1 MLEADA
7 KIKFEVAQKNF
18 ENKSYKKAQELWLE
32 ILDYYPKNLSVLRNV
47 ALAFYHDDDLEKAQ
61 MILKK
66 IIKINKKEPKALVM
80 LILILERQDK
90 IDETKKYIDLGLKEN
105 ILDKHWEVK
114 KKLMLPTI
122 FEDVKDIDESRNE
135 LLKYIQ
141 EILESNKKIS
151 LNMDSQLIKP
161 VQFNLSYSQHNNL
174 EINKKCASFF
184 RKIYPQLN
192 NVHKLKNTSNSKI
205 RIGFVSDYL
214 TDHTIGKLF
223 KGIILNLDKN
233 KFDIKIF
240 HTPKTRKGKIYQD
253 FIDAER
259 NNQVYNFNLPIKFE
273 DKQKIIADEN
283 LDILFYPE
291 IGLSL
296 ELYYLSFIRLATYQV
311 TSWGHP
317 ETTCIDTLDYFLTSK
332 LIESQ
337 NSNKKFSEKLLYA
350 DFLPM
355 YYYTPVVERGLDI
368 DMLSKNNV
376 YSCPQTLFKIHPE
389 FDLVLGKILEEDKKA
404 KIYFIKD
411 SDNVYYK
418 KLLNRFK
425 KNTKIDLNRIEF
437 INGLSWEDY
446 VNHCGQASVL
456 LDPFYFSAGNSFYE
470 SMFYGTPTVT
480 KPTEYTK
487 SRLVLGAYNQMKIED
502 APIVNNV
509 SEYVGKAVEIANNQ
523 KLYDLKKYYK
533 EQAKKNLF
541 ENQFIISNLEE
552 IFFKIVN

>member
-1 MLEADA
+1 MLEIQA
-7 KIKFEVAQKNF
+7 KKIFEQAQKKFEEKNYLKTQKL
-18 ENKSYKKAQELWLE
+18 YLE
-32 ILDYYPKNLSVLRNV
+32 ILDHYPKNLSVLKNI
-47 ALAFYHDDDLEKAQ
+47 ALAFYYGGSLKDAEI
-61 MILKK
+61 ILKK
-66 IIKINKKEPKALVM
+66 IIEINKKEPNSLLM
-80 LILILERQDK
+80 LILILEKQDK
-90 IDETKKYIDLGLKEN
+90 INETKKYIDFGLKEN
-105 ILDKHWEVK
+105 ILDKHWVIK
-114 KKLMLPTI
+114 KKLILPTI
-122 FEDVKDIDESRNE
+122 FESLKDIEESRSE
-135 LLKYIQ
+135 LLQYIQ
-141 EILESNKKIS
+141 EILDSNKKIS
-151 LNMDSQLIKP
+151 LDIETQLIKP
-161 VQFNLSYSQHNNL
+161 VQFDLSYNQYDNL
-174 EINKKCASFF
+174 EINKKCVNFF

-192 NVHKLKNTSNSKI
+192 KVHQLKNFTNSKI
-205 RIGFVSDYL
+205 RMGFVSDYL

-223 KGIILNLDKN
+223 KGIILNLDKS

-240 HTPKTRKGKIYQD
+240 HTTKTKKGKIYQD
-253 FIDAER
+253 FIDAEK
-259 NNQVYNFNLPIKFE
+259 NNQIKNFILPVKFE
-273 DKQKIIADEN
+273 DKQKIIAHEN

-296 ELYYLSFIRLATYQV
+296 ELYYLSFIRLATYQI

-317 ETTCIDTLDYFLTSK
+317 ETTGIDTLDYFLTSS

-355 YYYTPVVERGLDI
+355 YYYTPNVKQKLDI
-368 DMLSKNNV
+368 DILSKNNI

-425 KNTKIDLNRIEF
+425 KNTKIDLDRIEF
-437 INGLSWEDY
+437 IDGLSWEGY
-446 VNHCGQASVL
+446 INHCGQASVL

-487 SRLVLGAYNQMKIED
+487 SRLVLGAYNQMKIQE
-502 APIVNNV
+502 APVVNNV
-509 SEYVGKAVEIANNQ
+509 DDYVRKAVEIANDK
-523 KLYDLKKYYK
+523 KLYELKNYYK

>member
-1 MLEADA
+1 VQEAEA
-7 KIKFEVAQKNF
+7 KKKFEIAQKSF
-18 ENKSYKKAQELWLE
+18 DNKSYKKAQNLWSE
-32 ILDYYPKNLSVLRNV
+32 ILSHYPKNLSVLRNL
-47 ALAFYHDDDLEKAQ
+47 ALAFYHDKSLENAE
-61 MILKK
+61 MTLKK
-66 IIKINKKEPKALVM
+66 IIEINKKEPRALIM
-80 LILILERQDK
+80 LILTLEKQDK
-90 IDETKKYIDLGLKEN
+90 IDESKKYIDFGLEEN
-105 ILDKHWEVK
+105 ILDKHWEIK
-114 KKLMLPTI
+114 KNLMLPTI
-122 FEDVKDIDESRNE
+122 FEDLEDIDESRNC

-141 EILESNKKIS
+141 EMLISNKKIT
-151 LNMDSQLIKP
+151 LDMESQLIKP
-161 VQFNLSYSQHNNL
+161 LQFNLSYNQYNNL
-174 EINKKCASFF
+174 EINKKCVSFF

-192 NVHKLKNTSNSKI
+192 KIHQLKNVPNSKI
-205 RIGFVSDYL
+205 KIGFISDYL
-214 TDHTIGKLF
+214 TDHTIGRLF
-223 KGIILNLDKN
+223 KGMILNLDKN
-233 KFDIKIF
+233 KFDINVF
-240 HTPKTRKGKIYQD
+240 HTTKTKMGIIYQN
-253 FIDAER
+253 FIDAEK
-259 NNQVYNFNLPIKFE
+259 NKQIKNFILPVKFE
-273 DKQKIIADEN
+273 DKQKIIAHEN

-296 ELYYLSFIRLATYQV
+296 ELYYLSFIRLATHQI

-317 ETTCIDTLDYFLTSK
+317 ETTGINTIDYFLTSK

-355 YYYTPVVERGLDI
+355 YYYTPNVKQKLDI
-368 DMLSKNNV
+368 DILSKNNI

-425 KNTKIDLNRIEF
+425 KNSKIDLDRIEF
-437 INGLSWEDY
+437 IGGLSLEDY
-446 VNHCGQASVL
+446 INHCGKASVL

-470 SMFYGTPTVT
+470 SMLYGTPTVT

-487 SRLVLGAYNQMKIED
+487 SRLVLGGYNQMKIER
-502 APIVNNV
+502 APVVNNV
-509 SEYVGKAVEIANNQ
+509 DDYVRRAVEIANDK
-523 KLYDLKKYYK
+523 KLYELKNYYK

-541 ENQFIISNLEE
+541 ENQFIISNLEQ

>member
-141 EILESNKKIS
+141 EVLESNKKIS

-273 DKQKIIADEN
+273 DKQKIIANEN

-355 YYYTPVVERGLDI
+355 YYYTPIVERGLDI

-425 KNTKIDLNRIEF
+425 KNTKIDLDRIEF
-437 INGLSWEDY
+437 VNCLSWEDY
-446 VNHCGQASVL
+446 INHCGQASVL

>member
-114 KKLMLPTI
+114 KELMLPTI
-122 FEDVKDIDESRNE
+122 FEDVKDIDESRNK

-141 EILESNKKIS
+141 EVLESNKKIS

-161 VQFNLSYSQHNNL
+161 VQFNLSYSQHDNL

-192 NVHKLKNTSNSKI
+192 NVHKLKNISNSKI

-240 HTPKTRKGKIYQD
+240 HTTKTRKGKIYQD

-273 DKQKIIADEN
+273 DKQKIIVDEN

-337 NSNKKFSEKLLYA
+337 NSNKKFSEQLLYA

-411 SDNVYYK
+411 TDNVYYK

-425 KNTKIDLNRIEF
+425 KNTKIDLDRIEF

-446 VNHCGQASVL
+446 INHCGQASVL

-509 SEYVGKAVEIANNQ
+509 SEYVGKALEIANNQ

>member
-1 MLEADA
+1 MTESQLVEQKQD
-7 KIKFEVAQKNF
+7 IKVFKERFLNR
-18 ENKSYKKAQELWLE
+18 YG
-32 ILDYYPKNLSVLRNV
+32 
-47 ALAFYHDDDLEKAQ
+47 
-61 MILKK
+61 
-66 IIKINKKEPKALVM
+66 IKVHIFLPNAP
-80 LILILERQDK
+80 QDK
-90 IDETKKYIDLGLKEN
+90 IA
-105 ILDKHWEVK
+105 LDTVHLCTLAALYSEYPEFSHIV
-114 KKLMLPTI
+114 
-122 FEDVKDIDESRNE
+122 S
-135 LLKYIQ
+135 LL
-141 EILESNKKIS
+141 ER
-151 LNMDSQLIKP
+151 
-161 VQFNLSYSQHNNL
+161 V
-174 EINKKCASFF
+174 
-184 RKIYPQLN
+184 RKREFMIYTQ
-192 NVHKLKNTSNSKI
+192 TFSSKI

-240 HTPKTRKGKIYQD
+240 HTTKTKKGGIYQD
-253 FIDAER
+253 FIDAEK
-259 NNQVYNFNLPIKFE
+259 NNQINNFILPVKFE
-273 DKQKIIADEN
+273 DRQKIIVNEN

-296 ELYYLSFIRLATYQV
+296 EIYYMSFIKLATYQI

-317 ETTCIDTLDYFLTSK
+317 ETTGIDTIDYFLTSK

-337 NSNKKFSEKLLYA
+337 NSNKKFSEKLLYS

-355 YYYTPVVERGLDI
+355 YYYTPDVKKKLDI
-368 DMLSKNNV
+368 DTLSKNNI

-411 SDNVYYK
+411 SDNIYYK

-437 INGLSWEDY
+437 IDGLTWEGY
-446 VNHCGQASVL
+446 INHCGQASVL

-470 SMFYGTPTVT
+470 SMFYGTPTIT

-487 SRLVLGAYNQMKIED
+487 SRLVLGAYNQMGIEK
-502 APIVNNV
+502 APVVNNTDD
-509 SEYVGKAVEIANNQ
+509 YVRKALEIANN
-523 KLYDLKKYYK
+523 KNLYDLKNYYK
-533 EQAKKNLF
+533 EQAKKNLY

-552 IFFKIVN
+552 IFSKIVN

>member
-1 MLEADA
+1 MLEIEA
-7 KIKFEVAQKNF
+7 KKIFEGAQKKF
-18 ENKSYKKAQELWLE
+18 ENKNYKEAQNLWLK
-32 ILDYYPKNLSVLRNV
+32 ILDYYPKNLSVLRNL
-47 ALAFYHDDDLEKAQ
+47 ALAFYHDKSLENAE
-61 MILKK
+61 MMLKK
-66 IIKINKKEPKALVM
+66 IIKINKKEPQALVM
-80 LILILERQDK
+80 LILILEKQDK
-90 IDETKKYIDLGLKEN
+90 TNETKNYIDLGLKEN
-105 ILDKHWEVK
+105 IIDKHWEVK
-114 KKLMLPTI
+114 KKLILPTI
-122 FEDVKDIDESRNE
+122 FEDLQDIDDSRNDLSE
-135 LLKYIQ
+135 YIQ
-141 EILESNKKIS
+141 DVLDNNKKIS
-151 LNMDSQLIKP
+151 LNIDSQLIKP
-161 VQFNLSYSQHNNL
+161 VQFNLSYNQYNNL
-174 EINKKCASFF
+174 DLNKKCVKFF

-192 NVHKLKNTSNSKI
+192 KTHHLKNIPNSKI

-233 KFDIKIF
+233 KFDIKVF
-240 HTPKTRKGKIYQD
+240 HTTKTKNGKIYQD
-253 FIDAER
+253 FVDAEK
-259 NNQVYNFNLPIKFE
+259 NNQVNNFILPIKFE
-273 DKQKIIADEN
+273 DKQKIITNEN
-283 LDILFYPE
+283 LDILFYPG

-296 ELYYLSFIRLATYQV
+296 ELYYLSFIRLATCQI

-317 ETTCIDTLDYFLTSK
+317 ETTGIDTLDYFLTSK
-332 LIESQ
+332 LIESK
-337 NSNKKFSEKLLYA
+337 NSNEKFSEKLLYA

-389 FDLVLGKILEEDKKA
+389 FDLALGKILEEDKKA

>member
-1 MLEADA
+1 MLETQA
-7 KIKFEVAQKNF
+7 KKIFNQAQKNF
-18 ENKSYKKAQELWLE
+18 EEKNYKKAQKLWLG
-32 ILDYYPKNLSVLRNV
+32 ILDFYPKNLSVLRNL
-47 ALAFYHDDDLEKAQ
+47 ALAFYHDGSLKDAEV
-61 MILKK
+61 ILKK
-66 IIKINKKEPKALVM
+66 IIEINKREPRALIM
-80 LILILERQDK
+80 LILTLEKQDK
-90 IDETKKYIDLGLKEN
+90 IEESKKNIDFGLKEN
-105 ILDKHWEVK
+105 ILDKHWEIK
-114 KKLMLPTI
+114 KNLMLPTI
-122 FEDVKDIDESRNE
+122 LKNLKDIDESRNKLFE
-135 LLKYIQ
+135 YIQ
-141 EILESNKKIS
+141 EILDSDKKIS
-151 LNMDSQLIKP
+151 LDVDSQLIKP
-161 VQFNLSYSQHNNL
+161 LQFNLSYNQYDNL
-174 EINKKCASFF
+174 KINKKCVSFF

-192 NVHKLKNTSNSKI
+192 RVHQLKKAISSKI

-240 HTPKTRKGKIYQD
+240 HTTKTKKGGIYQD
-253 FIDAER
+253 FIDAEK
-259 NNQVYNFNLPIKFE
+259 NNQINNFILPVKFE
-273 DKQKIIADEN
+273 DRQKIIAHEN

-296 ELYYLSFIRLATYQV
+296 ELYYLSFIRLATYQI

-317 ETTCIDTLDYFLTSK
+317 ETTGIDTIDYFLTSK

-337 NSNKKFSEKLLYA
+337 NSNKKFSEKLLYS

-355 YYYTPVVERGLDI
+355 YYYTPDVKKKLDI
-368 DMLSKNNV
+368 DTLSKNNI

-411 SDNVYYK
+411 SDNIYYK

-437 INGLSWEDY
+437 IDGLTWEGY
-446 VNHCGQASVL
+446 INHCGQASVL

-470 SMFYGTPTVT
+470 SMFYGTPTIT

-487 SRLVLGAYNQMKIED
+487 SRLVLGAYNQMGIEK
-502 APIVNNV
+502 APVVNNTDD
-509 SEYVGKAVEIANNQ
+509 YVRKALEIANN
-523 KLYDLKKYYK
+523 KNLYDLKNYYK
-533 EQAKKNLF
+533 EQAKKNLY

-552 IFFKIVN
+552 IFSKIVN

>member
-80 LILILERQDK
+80 LILILEKQDK

-141 EILESNKKIS
+141 EVLESNKKIS
-151 LNMDSQLIKP
+151 LNVDSQLIKP

-425 KNTKIDLNRIEF
+425 KNTKIDLDRINF
-437 INGLSWEDY
+437 IGGLSWEDY
-446 VNHCGQASVL
+446 INHCGQASVL

>member
-122 FEDVKDIDESRNE
+122 FKDVKDIDESRNE
-135 LLKYIQ
+135 LSKYIQ
-141 EILESNKKIS
+141 EVLESNKKIS
-151 LNMDSQLIKP
+151 LNMDFQLIKP

-240 HTPKTRKGKIYQD
+240 HTSKTRKGKIYQD

-425 KNTKIDLNRIEF
+425 KNTKIDLDRIEF
-437 INGLSWEDY
+437 INGLSWGDY
-446 VNHCGQASVL
+446 INHCGQASVL

>member
-1 MLEADA
+1 MLETQA
-7 KIKFEVAQKNF
+7 KKIFDQAQKNF
-18 ENKSYKKAQELWLE
+18 EEKNYKKAQKLWLE
-32 ILDYYPKNLSVLRNV
+32 ILDFYPKNLSVLRNL
-47 ALAFYHDDDLEKAQ
+47 ALAFYHDKNLNNAETMLEK
-61 MILKK
+61 
-66 IIKINKKEPKALVM
+66 IIEINKKEPGALIM
-80 LILILERQDK
+80 LILTLEKQDK
-90 IDETKKYIDLGLKEN
+90 IDASKKYIDFGLKEN
-105 ILDKHWEVK
+105 ILDKHWKIK
-114 KKLMLPTI
+114 KNLMLPTI
-122 FEDVKDIDESRNE
+122 FEDLKIIDESRNK
-135 LLKYIQ
+135 LSKYIQ
-141 EILESNKKIS
+141 EVLVSEKKIS
-151 LNMDSQLIKP
+151 LDLESQLIKP
-161 VQFNLSYSQHNNL
+161 LQFNLSYNQYDNL
-174 EINKKCASFF
+174 EINKKCVSFF

-192 NVHKLKNTSNSKI
+192 KVHQLKNASNSKI
-205 RIGFVSDYL
+205 KIGFVSDYL

-223 KGIILNLDKN
+223 KGVILNLDKN

-240 HTPKTRKGKIYQD
+240 HTTKTKKGKIYQD
-253 FIDAER
+253 FIDAEK
-259 NNQVYNFNLPIKFE
+259 NNQINNFILPIKFE
-273 DKQKIIADEN
+273 DKQKIIAHEN

-296 ELYYLSFIRLATYQV
+296 ELYYLSFIRLATYQI

-317 ETTCIDTLDYFLTSK
+317 ETTCIDTLDYFLSSK

-337 NSNKKFSEKLLYA
+337 NSNKQFSEKLLNA

-355 YYYTPVVERGLDI
+355 YYYTPVVKKELDLDI
-368 DMLSKNNV
+368 LSKNNI

-389 FDLVLGKILEEDKKA
+389 FDTVLGKILEEDKKA

-425 KNTKIDLNRIEF
+425 KNTKIDLTRIEF
-437 INGLSWEDY
+437 ISGLSWEDY
-446 VNHCGQASVL
+446 INHCGQASVL

-480 KPTEYTK
+480 KPTKYTK
-487 SRLVLGAYNQMKIED
+487 SRLVLGAYNQMKIEN

-509 SEYVGKAVEIANNQ
+509 SEYVEKAVEIANDQ

>member
-122 FEDVKDIDESRNE
+122 FKDVKDIDESRNE
-135 LLKYIQ
+135 LSKYIQ
-141 EILESNKKIS
+141 EVLESNKKIS
-151 LNMDSQLIKP
+151 LNMDFQLIKP

-240 HTPKTRKGKIYQD
+240 HTSKTRKGKIYQD

-296 ELYYLSFIRLATYQV
+296 E
-311 TSWGHP
+311 
-317 ETTCIDTLDYFLTSK
+317 
-332 LIESQ
+332 
-337 NSNKKFSEKLLYA
+337 
-350 DFLPM
+350 
-355 YYYTPVVERGLDI
+355 
-368 DMLSKNNV
+368 
-376 YSCPQTLFKIHPE
+376 CP
-389 FDLVLGKILEEDKKA
+389 
-404 KIYFIKD
+404 IKQR
-411 SDNVYYK
+411 S
-418 KLLNRFK
+418 
-425 KNTKIDLNRIEF
+425 
-437 INGLSWEDY
+437 
-446 VNHCGQASVL
+446 
-456 LDPFYFSAGNSFYE
+456 
-470 SMFYGTPTVT
+470 
-480 KPTEYTK
+480 
-487 SRLVLGAYNQMKIED
+487 
-502 APIVNNV
+502 
-509 SEYVGKAVEIANNQ
+509 
-523 KLYDLKKYYK
+523 
-533 EQAKKNLF
+533 
-541 ENQFIISNLEE
+541 
-552 IFFKIVN
+552 

>member
-114 KKLMLPTI
+114 KELMLPTI
-122 FEDVKDIDESRNE
+122 FEDVKDIDESRNK

-141 EILESNKKIS
+141 EVLESNKKIS
-151 LNMDSQLIKP
+151 LNMDFQLIKP

-337 NSNKKFSEKLLYA
+337 NSNKKFSEQLLYA

-425 KNTKIDLNRIEF
+425 KNTKIDLDRIEF
-437 INGLSWEDY
+437 INGLSWGDY
-446 VNHCGQASVL
+446 INHCGQASVL

-502 APIVNNV
+502 APIVDNV

>member
-90 IDETKKYIDLGLKEN
+90 IDETKKFIDLGLKEN

-141 EILESNKKIS
+141 EVLESNKKIS
-151 LNMDSQLIKP
+151 LNVDSQLIKP

-425 KNTKIDLNRIEF
+425 KNTKIDLDRIEF

-446 VNHCGQASVL
+446 INHCGQASVL